1 MEDDFDISNLK
12 KKKRV
17 NSRTKG
23 STFERNI
30 CKLLN
35 ERFSTTE
42 FSRSPGSGA
51 FATTHSLPE
60 HLKIYGDL
68 ITPEKFKFCIEC
80 KKGYNHLNLYSLY
93 NYSSEFWKFIEQC
106 EKDSKKCNRTPL
118 VIFKQDRQPTL
129 AIIPDTVEVLSDAK
143 YIQIRNRK
151 PYRMYLFEELIKCW
165 DSMWFD

>member
-1 MEDDFDISNLK
+1 MEDEFDISKLK
-12 KKKRV
+12 KKRRG

-23 STFERNI
+23 NTFERSI

-35 ERFSTTE
+35 DRFKTTE

-68 ITPEKFKFCIEC
+68 ITPENFKFCIEC

-106 EKDSKKCNRTPL
+106 EKDSKKCKRIPL

-129 AIIPDTVEVLSDAK
+129 AIIPDTVDVLDDIK
-143 YIQIRNRK
+143 YIEIRNRK

-165 DSMWFD
+165 DSMWFK

>member
-23 STFERNI
+23 SSFERSI
-30 CKLLN
+30 CKILN
-35 ERFSTTE
+35 ERFNTTE

-68 ITPEKFKFCIEC
+68 ITPERFKFCIEC

-106 EKDSKKCNRTPL
+106 EKDSKKCKRIPL

-129 AIIPDTVEVLSDAK
+129 AIIPDTIDVLDDIK
-143 YIQIRNRK
+143 YMEIHHRK
-151 PYRMYLFEELIKCW
+151 HYKMYLFEDLIKCW
-165 DSMWFD
+165 DSMWLD